1 MPGRVSFTETTRS
14 TMKTLL
20 YSMVTGKELIMRPH
34 IHIKLTEAD
43 QAEIA
48 AWTRRVLAGSG
59 FAGIVLLAT
68 VLFQHLFVQN
78 SGSAARFSPPALAE
92 NAGAAAP

>member
-1 MPGRVSFTETTRS
+1 
-14 TMKTLL
+14 MKTLL
-20 YSMVTGKELIMRPH
+20 YSMVTEEEPIMRPQ
-34 IHIKLTEAD
+34 IHIKLTEAE

-59 FAGIVLLAT
+59 FAGIVLFAT

-78 SGSAARFSPPALAE
+78 SGSAGRTSPPALAE
-92 NAGAAAP
+92 NTSPAAPQ

>member
-1 MPGRVSFTETTRS
+1 
-14 TMKTLL
+14 MKTLL
-20 YSMVTGKELIMRPH
+20 YSMVTREELIMRPQ
-34 IHIKLTEAD
+34 IHIKLTEAE

-59 FAGIVLLAT
+59 FAGIVLLAM

-78 SGSAARFSPPALAE
+78 SGSAARISPPALAE
-92 NAGAAAP
+92 NAPAAP